1 MGKISIKKDYLDGQV
16 LRGNELNINNEV
28 IELGVND
35 NFDRI
40 EDLRQQKADSS
51 DVKTSLDNKVD
62 NSTFNEAIANLQV
75 VKANKTDLNTKANVS
90 DLDVKA
96 DKATVSEQLS
106 AKADLSY
113 TIEQLGYKANKTDV
127 NDALNKKFDKSLAG
141 DLSQLNTDDKSNLV
155 NAINS
160 VNKQNIPIATE
171 TTVGVV
177 KVDGTTTTVDEDGTI
192 HAVGGGGGGGGTT
205 DYAALSNKPKI
216 NNVELSG
223 NKSLDELNIAAK
235 DTTEQSLTSKA
246 DKENTYTKQQ
256 VEELIATE
264 GLKKADKNYV
274 DNALETKANIT
285 DVYDRTTIDSKID
298 SVNEDVNTQLTLKA
312 NVTDVYNKQETNEL
326 INEKATGK
334 ADQTYVDTQLAL
346 KADKEDTYT
355 KQQIDQK
362 VDDIQAM
369 SGDTYPIGT
378 IAPYGGNDIPAN
390 WLLCNGQEVSRV
402 VYSELF
408 SKIGTLWGEGNG
420 TTTFNVPNMSGHVP
434 IGLDADDTNFDTV
447 GKKYGEKTHKLTVDE
462 LASHKHRNESYAVGS
477 DADGYHNWQDNLPSG
492 AGSTYRATAN
502 SNATGG
508 DQPHNNIQP
517 SATFN
522 YIIKAK
528 NSVGLV
534 GNVTNVSSTSTQD
547 TYSCDYVNK
556 ALIKNYATFRLNSN
570 IYSGDNPIK
579 FDIISNI
586 SDNSIFE
593 LQSDGKIKINKK
605 CTLEINASIRYGYSN
620 PATKNTNLYLNDTLL
635 LKGSMQNATATTIG
649 LTPILID
656 VNANDLLYVIASSS
670 ESCALIQEC
679 TYLTI
684 KEV

>member
-1 MGKISIKKDYLDGQV
+1 MSKISIKKDYLDGQV

-51 DVKTSLDNKVD
+51 DVKTNLDNKVD

-96 DKATVSEQLS
+96 DKATVAEQLS

-127 NDALNKKFDKSLAG
+127 NDALNTKFDKSLAG
-141 DLSQLNTDDKSNLV
+141 DLSQLNTDDKSSIV

-160 VNKQNIPIATE
+160 VNRQIIPIATE

-177 KVDGTTTTVDEDGTI
+177 KVDGTTTTVDADGTI

-235 DTTEQSLTSKA
+235 DTTEQSLALKA
-246 DKENTYTKQQ
+246 DKEDTYTKQQ

-274 DNALETKANIT
+274 DTALETKANIT

-326 INEKATGK
+326 INEKSTGK

-355 KQQIDQK
+355 KEQVDQK
-362 VDDIQAM
+362 VDDVQAM
-369 SGDTYPIGT
+369 AGDTYPIGT

-420 TTTFNVPNMSGHVP
+420 TTTFNVPNMSGYVP

-447 GKKYGEKTHKLTVDE
+447 GKKYGEKTHTLTVDE
-462 LASHKHRNESYAVGS
+462 LASHSHGVSNDTYFAT
-477 DADGYHNWQDNLPSG
+477 
-492 AGSTYRATAN
+492 STSATAT
-502 SNATGG
+502 SVAFGPNASSGSKKQTASAGKG
-508 DQPHNNIQP
+508 EAHNNIQP

-534 GNVTNVSSTSTQD
+534 GNVTSVSSTSTQD
-547 TYSCDYVNK
+547 AYSCDYINK
-556 ALIKNYATFRLNSN
+556 ALIKNYATFRLSADKF
-570 IYSGDNPIK
+570 SGDSPVP
-579 FDIISNI
+579 FDVVSKILD
-586 SDNSIFE
+586 SDIFE
-593 LQSDGKIKINKK
+593 LQSNGKVKINKK
-605 CTLEINASIRYGYSN
+605 CTLEANVNIRYGYSS
-620 PATKNTNLYLNDTLL
+620 PATKNPILYLNDTALL
-635 LKGSMQNATATTIG
+635 TGSIQQATAVTIG

-656 VNANDLLYVIASSS
+656 VNAGDMLYVTATSTD
-670 ESCALIQEC
+670 SCAIVAAC

-684 KEV
+684 KEI

>member
-1 MGKISIKKDYLDGQV
+1 MSKIAIKKDYSDGQI

-40 EDLRQQKADSS
+40 EDLGQKKADSS

-96 DKATVSEQLS
+96 DKATVAEQLS

-113 TIEQLGYKANKTDV
+113 TIGQLGYKANKTDV
-127 NDALNKKFDKSLAG
+127 NDALNTKFDKSLAG

-171 TTVGVV
+171 NNVGVV
-177 KVDGTTTTVDEDGTI
+177 KVDGTTTTVDKDGTI

-235 DTTEQSLTSKA
+235 DTTEQTLTSKA
-246 DKENTYTKQQ
+246 DKEDTYTKQQ

-274 DNALETKANIT
+274 DTALETKANIT

-298 SVNEDVNTQLTLKA
+298 SINEDVNTQLTLKA
-312 NVTDVYNKQETNEL
+312 NVTDVYNKQETNEI
-326 INEKATGK
+326 INEKTTGK

-346 KADKEDTYT
+346 KADKKDTYT
-355 KQQIDQK
+355 KEQVDQK

-378 IAPYGGNDIPAN
+378 MAPYGGNDIPAN

-420 TTTFNVPNMSGHVP
+420 TTTFNVPNMSGHIP

-447 GKKYGEKTHKLTVDE
+447 GKKYGEKTHTLTIDE
-462 LASHKHRNESYAVGS
+462 MPSHS
-477 DADGYHNWQDNLPSG
+477 HNVKFDQTAGNLTGNLKSG
-492 AGSTYRATAN
+492 TQSTYGMATSSA
-502 SNATGG
+502 GG
-508 DQPHNNIQP
+508 GQPHNNIQP
-517 SATFN
+517 SATSN

-547 TYSCDYVNK
+547 AYSCDYVNRLVNESEIILYESATGTTGNVPLSK
-556 ALIKNYATFRLNSN
+556 TSPNFKCIEIFFHSDSNNYSSIKVANPNGKSVALTTYNNSGTTLVL
-570 IYSGDNPIK
+570 Y
-579 FDIISNI
+579 
-586 SDNSIFE
+586 E
-593 LQSDGKIKINKK
+593 KK
-605 CTLEINASIRYGYSN
+605 V
-620 PATKNTNLYLNDTLL
+620 
-635 LKGSMQNATATTIG
+635 TIG
-649 LTPILID
+649 NDEITVNSGLASAITSSIQNTAGTSYILID
-656 VNANDLLYVIASSS
+656 KVVGYR
-670 ESCALIQEC
+670 
-679 TYLTI
+679 
-684 KEV
+684 

>member
-1 MGKISIKKDYLDGQV
+1 MSKISIKKDYLDGQV
-16 LRGNELNINNEV
+16 LRGKELNINNEV

-90 DLDVKA
+90 DLDAKA
-96 DKATVSEQLS
+96 DKATVAEQLS

-127 NDALNKKFDKSLAG
+127 NDALNTKFDKSLAG
-141 DLSQLNTDDKSNLV
+141 DLSQLNTDDKSSIV

-160 VNKQNIPIATE
+160 VNRQSIPIATE

-177 KVDGTTTTVDEDGTI
+177 KVDGTTTTVDADGTI

-235 DTTEQSLTSKA
+235 DTTEQTLTSKA
-246 DKENTYTKQQ
+246 DKEDTYTKQQ

-274 DNALETKANIT
+274 DTALETKANIT
-285 DVYDRTTIDSKID
+285 DVYDRATIDSKID

-326 INEKATGK
+326 INEKTTSK

-355 KQQIDQK
+355 KQQVDQK

-378 IAPYGGNDIPAN
+378 MAPYGGNDIPAN
-390 WLLCNGQEVSRV
+390 WLLCNGQEVPRV

-408 SKIGTLWGEGNG
+408 SKIGILWGEGNG
-420 TTTFNVPNMSGHVP
+420 TTTFNVPNMSGCIP

-447 GKKYGEKTHKLTVDE
+447 GKKYGEKTHTLTIDE
-462 LASHKHRNESYAVGS
+462 MPSHS
-477 DADGYHNWQDNLPSG
+477 HNVKFDQT
-492 AGSTYRATAN
+492 AGSLTGNLKSGTQSTYGMSTSSA
-502 SNATGG
+502 GG
-508 DQPHNNIQP
+508 GQPHNNIQP

-547 TYSCDYVNK
+547 AYSCDYVNK
-556 ALIKNYATFRLNSN
+556 SLIKNYATFRLNSN
-570 IYSGDNPIK
+570 INSGDNPIK

-586 SDNSIFE
+586 SNNSIFE

-605 CTLEINASIRYGYSN
+605 CTLEVNANIRYGYSN
-620 PATKNTNLYLNDTLL
+620 PATKNPALHLNDTLL
-635 LKGSMQNATATTIG
+635 VKGSMQNVTAVTIG
-649 LTPILID
+649 LTPILIN
-656 VNANDLLYVIASSS
+656 VNANDLLYVTAIST
-670 ESCALIQEC
+670 EPCAIINEC

-684 KEV
+684 KEI

>member
-1 MGKISIKKDYLDGQV
+1 MSKIAIKKDYLDGQV

-40 EDLRQQKADSS
+40 ENLGQQKADLS

-96 DKATVSEQLS
+96 DKATVAEQLS

-127 NDALNKKFDKSLAG
+127 NDALNTKFDKSLAG

-171 TTVGVV
+171 NTVGVV
-177 KVDGTTTTVDEDGTI
+177 KVDGTTTTVDKDGTI

-235 DTTEQSLTSKA
+235 DTTEQTLTSKA
-246 DKENTYTKQQ
+246 DKEDTYTKQQ

-274 DNALETKANIT
+274 DTALETKANIT

-298 SVNEDVNTQLTLKA
+298 SINEDVNTQLTLKA
-312 NVTDVYNKQETNEL
+312 NVTDVYNKQETNEI
-326 INEKATGK
+326 INEKTTGK

-346 KADKEDTYT
+346 KADKKDTYT
-355 KQQIDQK
+355 KEQVDQK

-420 TTTFNVPNMSGHVP
+420 TTTFNVPNMSGYVP

-447 GKKYGEKTHKLTVDE
+447 GKKYGEKTHTLIV
-462 LASHKHRNESYAVGS
+462 NEIPNHDHLVPT
-477 DADGYHNWQDNLPSG
+477 DP
-492 AGSTYRATAN
+492 AGGGINEFVVAANTNVSNKANISTHTKG
-502 SNATGG
+502 TGG
-508 DQPHNNIQP
+508 GQAHNNIQP

-547 TYSCDYVNK
+547 AYSCDYVNK
-556 ALIKNYATFRLNSN
+556 ALIKNYATFRLKSN
-570 IYSGDNPIK
+570 INSGDNPIK
-579 FDIISNI
+579 FDIVSNI

-605 CTLEINASIRYGYSN
+605 CTLEVNADIRYGYSN
-620 PATKNTNLYLNDTLL
+620 AATKTPSLYLNDTLL
-635 LKGSMQNATATTIG
+635 VKGSMQNATAVTIG

-656 VNANDLLYVIASSS
+656 VKANDLLYVTASSS
-670 ESCALIQEC
+670 ETCAIINEC

-684 KEV
+684 KEL

>member
-1 MGKISIKKDYLDGQV
+1 MSKISIKKDYLDGQV

-51 DVKTSLDNKVD
+51 DVKTILDNKVD

-96 DKATVSEQLS
+96 DKATVAEQLS

-127 NDALNKKFDKSLAG
+127 NDALNTKFDKSLAG
-141 DLSQLNTDDKSNLV
+141 DLSQLNTDDKSSIV

-160 VNKQNIPIATE
+160 VNRQNIPIATE

-177 KVDGTTTTVDEDGTI
+177 KVDGTTTTVDKDGTI

-235 DTTEQSLTSKA
+235 DTTEQTLTSKA
-246 DKENTYTKQQ
+246 DKEDTYTKQQ

-274 DNALETKANIT
+274 DTALETKANIT
-285 DVYDRTTIDSKID
+285 DVYDRATIDSKID

-312 NVTDVYNKQETNEL
+312 NVTDVYNKQETNEI
-326 INEKATGK
+326 INEKTTGK
-334 ADQTYVDTQLAL
+334 ADQTYVDTQLDL
-346 KADKEDTYT
+346 KANKEDTYT
-355 KQQIDQK
+355 KQQVDQK

-378 IAPYGGNDIPAN
+378 MAPYGGNDIPAN

-420 TTTFNVPNMSGHVP
+420 TTTFNVPNMSGCIP

-447 GKKYGEKTHKLTVDE
+447 GKKYGEKTHALTVDE
-462 LASHKHRNESYAVGS
+462 LASHAHNISN
-477 DADGYHNWQDNLPSG
+477 DGYFATSASTTASSVAFGPNASK
-492 AGSTYRATAN
+492 GSIKQTA
-502 SNATGG
+502 STGKGNA
-508 DQPHNNIQP
+508 HNNIQP
-517 SATFN
+517 SATSN

-547 TYSCDYVNK
+547 AYSCDYVNRLVNESEIILYESASGTTGNVPLSK
-556 ALIKNYATFRLNSN
+556 TSTNFKYIEIFFHSDSNNYSSIKVVNPNGKLVVLTTYNNSGTTLVL
-570 IYSGDNPIK
+570 Y
-579 FDIISNI
+579 
-586 SDNSIFE
+586 E
-593 LQSDGKIKINKK
+593 KK
-605 CTLEINASIRYGYSN
+605 V
-620 PATKNTNLYLNDTLL
+620 
-635 LKGSMQNATATTIG
+635 TIG
-649 LTPILID
+649 NDEITVNNGLVSVITSSIQNTAGTSYILID
-656 VNANDLLYVIASSS
+656 KVVGY
-670 ESCALIQEC
+670 
-679 TYLTI
+679 
-684 KEV
+684 K